1 MNPALLRSVL
11 LGYLAKQMSILLVG
25 VNHKTAPVEIRE
37 RLAFNDEACAEGL
50 RRLVDGEI
58 VREGLIV
65 STCNRVEI
73 LSATSSELIEFG
85 AGQLTQLSRHDR
97 PLARRVFS
105 TSISIAIQTKTPCV
119 TCFALL
125 RHSIQWWSASRR
137 FWARCVMHT
146 HSQSKREPRVEFSI
160 DWSIIRF
167 VSPNESELKPGSRPM
182 QSRSVTW
189 PLNSERRS
197 LTRSRAAP

>member
-1 MNPALLRSVL
+1 
-11 LGYLAKQMSILLVG
+11 MSILLVG

-85 AGQLTQLSRHDR
+85 AGQLTQFPRHDR
-97 PLARRVFS
+97 PLARRFS
-105 TSISIAIQTKTPCV
+105 GPTS
-119 TCFALL
+119 
-125 RHSIQWWSASRR
+125 
-137 FWARCVMHT
+137 
-146 HSQSKREPRVEFSI
+146 
-160 DWSIIRF
+160 
-167 VSPNESELKPGSRPM
+167 VSPYK
-182 QSRSVTW
+182 
-189 PLNSERRS
+189 
-197 LTRSRAAP
+197 